1 MHQVCRKYQGI
12 PWQPAPPAGMKA
24 NIAMLVKHEGAAN
37 PEPLP
42 KDTLAVAFDA
52 RSYPK
57 LVSEMTGSS
66 LTLRQKSLR
75 FACQQMSAPKEIA
88 SFLDAGIVEALNM
101 AGRDED
107 D

>member
-1 MHQVCRKYQGI
+1 
-12 PWQPAPPAGMKA
+12 MKA

-66 LTLRQKSLR
+66 LT
-75 FACQQMSAPKEIA
+75 P
-88 SFLDAGIVEALNM
+88 ALPSM
-101 AGRDED
+101 M
-107 D
+107 

>member
-1 MHQVCRKYQGI
+1 
-12 PWQPAPPAGMKA
+12 
-24 NIAMLVKHEGAAN
+24 MLEATEKWKEVVK
-37 PEPLP
+37 
-42 KDTLAVAFDA
+42 KQ
-52 RSYPK
+52 
-57 LVSEMTGSS
+57 LVSEMTSSS

-107 D
+107 DEVRTLTTSAAETRKPSTVPANRL